1 MTESGDNNRKE
12 LVNQL
17 YTCGYICIY
26 IRYLLDKS
34 LFLGMLQL
42 STLYALT
49 MIRKL
54 CEESDGH
61 LLVITEAG
69 DDDESGEDIIR
80 LLVLKCLRATQLLYL
95 SMVGY
100 ICLIRYLVP
109 VPYGR
114 TLLVLF
120 IGEYDDDELN
130 ELYLYKI
137 YCWIYM
143 LDIVLCLLTLVIT
156 SLSVTQLS
164 RIIESPLQSHSNC
177 NEIVAILQVFGHNSK
192 NKYGIM
198 ALLGTNLFTAP
209 STPPIHEDEPETGNE
224 QLLDGYGSIM
234 I

>member
-1 MTESGDNNRKE
+1 MVESGDNNRKE

-17 YTCGYICIY
+17 YTFSYICVY

-34 LFLGMLQL
+34 LFLGILQL
-42 STLYALT
+42 SILYALT

-61 LLVITEAG
+61 LLMISETG
-69 DDDESGEDIIR
+69 DDENGEDIIR
-80 LLVLKCLRATQLLYL
+80 LLVLKCLRATQLLFL
-95 SMVGY
+95 SMIGY
-100 ICLIRYLVP
+100 ICLFRYLVP

-114 TLLVLF
+114 TILVLF
-120 IGEYDDDELN
+120 IGEYYEDELN

-143 LDIVLCLLTLVIT
+143 LDIILCLVTLVIT

-164 RIIESPLQSHSNC
+164 TV
-177 NEIVAILQVFGHNSK
+177 IVPSSQVYLNNHNDINAILQLFEQNSK

-198 ALLGTNLFTAP
+198 TLLGTNLFN
-209 STPPIHEDEPETGNE
+209 PPAMTLVPLPTDENED
-224 QLLDGYGSIM
+224 LLEGYGSTM
-234 I
+234 S